1 MGEFSHGPAWLSRLA
16 RSNCCQGRLHQGK
29 FNNHIVLSSMN
40 IVLQLSEVRL
50 STPPPHPPE
59 GRVTALCGQYW
70 GVPLERIWFF
80 WSLPLNMVYAG
91 FPQPDM
97 VSTIDIPFCF
107 SALNRVRVSN
117 SQLEPTPKL
126 IKRPRSSSPPP
137 PRAPEGTGVARLC
150 RT

>member
-1 MGEFSHGPAWLSRLA
+1 MTQKPKKRKLKWQSEKRDHVGEFTHGPAWLPRLA

-50 STPPPHPPE
+50 STPPPSPGRE
-59 GRVTALCGQYW
+59 GYCLMWSVLGCAAGQNM
-70 GVPLERIWFF
+70 IF
-80 WSLPLNMVYAG
+80 WSLPLNIVYAG
-91 FPQPDM
+91 FPQPGM

-117 SQLEPTPKL
+117 SQLEPTPKH
-126 IKRPRSSSPPP
+126 
-137 PRAPEGTGVARLC
+137 
-150 RT
+150 